1 MTHKLNL
8 WSQVYGALGR
18 SKKTY
23 MERAL
28 VMGGEEGRGGEG
40 RVRPCGHFLSHLAS
54 KCVGARTFHGVEEG
68 EQCC

>member
-28 VMGGEEGRGGEG
+28 VMGGEERGEF
-40 RVRPCGHFLSHLAS
+40 VP
-54 KCVGARTFHGVEEG
+54 VGTSYLTWQVNVWVPEPSMG
-68 EQCC
+68 